1 MNRVSAGVDAPVI
14 AVHYFNMTETSRIS
28 AVIIG
33 GGSLPIRCAE
43 IFIEKGHRLEA
54 VVSSDKDVRDWVRKQ
69 DLECLEPGSELAE
82 CLASRPFDYLFS
94 INNEHIL
101 RAEVLSLP
109 RKMAINY
116 HDAPLPAYAGM
127 YATSWALIGGE
138 KTHGIS
144 WHLVTD
150 VIDAGDILKQKT
162 VEISDTD
169 TALTLNSKCYEAAI
183 KAFAELT
190 DELASG
196 TASPQAQD
204 LEERSYFPLF
214 KRPADGG
221 IVDWS
226 RPASEVSALV
236 RALDFGSHPNPLG
249 RPKTVCGGELVLLEG
264 IEVLDSPSPTPP
276 GTINLI
282 GDDFLHVSCS
292 DREVR
297 LTGISDIR
305 GEPLTALDLRG
316 GYGLREGSVLE
327 RLDAESGAKLSELNQ
342 KAAKREKF
350 WLRKLS
356 GLEPSVVPLESP
368 GGEDRTRFQ
377 KQSMKVPAELRSVAG
392 EDPAAQVSD
401 LLAAAFGAY
410 LARLNCTDTFSLG
423 YSADEILDR
432 YSGFFGFFADEV
444 PFSFR
449 VGNEGSFS
457 DYARAAIAELAA
469 LRKNETHARDITA
482 RYPELRGGKGSAPC
496 SMPVGFR
503 IAAKAVENI
512 DLTEDKELLL
522 VTDKAGDDV
531 GLVWSTGRFDAG
543 SIERLAAGFE
553 SFLASAAANPSA
565 SVCELPMVGKDE
577 LSTII
582 YEWNSSKLDYPR
594 DRCIHE
600 LFEEQTA
607 RTPDDIALI
616 CGNERISY
624 DRANR
629 MANILAERLIESGVR
644 KEEPVAICLPRSN
657 ELVIGILGILKAG
670 GSYVPLDPAY
680 PKDRSL
686 YILEDSTARVLVT
699 NSKLNTGRPFGDV
712 TAVLADD
719 LWTGSDND
727 PGNPDSRA
735 FSSDLAYLIY
745 TSGSTGRPKGVAIEH
760 RSAVALIAWAR
771 EAFSDGELSRVLA
784 STSVCFDLSVFEM
797 FVPLCCGGAVV
808 MSENLLRLPALPA
821 ADEVTLVNSVPS
833 VINEL
838 LKTGTLPDSVRTVNL
853 AGEPLTDAL
862 VTRLYEIGTVER
874 VNDLYG
880 PSEDTTYSTH
890 AVRKPGDVT
899 IGRPIPNTQAYILDN
914 NLQPLPAG
922 VPGELC
928 LGGEG
933 LARGYYRRE
942 EMTAEKFV
950 KDPFSEDPQARI
962 YRTGDLARFR
972 PDGSIVYLG
981 RFDNQVK
988 IRGVRIEL
996 GEIESALL
1004 SHPAVK
1010 ESVVTAFER
1019 APGSKDLA
1027 GYVVLDTP
1035 GSAEPQEILDHIKQ
1049 SLPRYM
1055 IPSELIVLEAM
1066 PLTPNG
1072 KIDRKAL
1079 PEPSGEKA
1087 DTDRE
1092 IVGARDETESRLI
1105 GIWESVLEVRP
1116 VGVGD
1121 NFFKLGGDSLQAVH
1135 MFAEVEEKFGKNIPL
1150 ATLFEADTVEKLAG
1164 IIRQDGWAAPESSL
1178 VPIQPGGSKPI
1189 FFCFHARG
1197 GNVLFYRDLARH
1209 LGGDQPFYGIQ
1220 ARRLGGRQVGH
1231 ATVEEMAEFY
1241 IQEIKTLQ
1249 PEGPY
1254 YLGGTSFGGL
1264 TAFEAA
1270 QQLNNKGEE
1279 VALVALLDTGTPDYP
1294 KYLSNTRGF
1303 RSRFYNVL
1311 RRIEHH
1317 RDTLAGF
1324 DWTERFGYI
1333 KGRAGS
1339 VRLKY
1344 RRKIVNGYKKLI
1356 RRFYKSRGKS
1366 LPRSYIQIEDQIGRA
1381 GQIYK
1386 PEVYPGDV
1394 VLFRA
1399 SKQPLG
1405 IVSDETL
1412 GWRDLVGGKLEI
1424 TEVPGHHG
1432 SIITEPFVRVLAR
1445 ELAAAVDKAYAE
1457 HGRAEIK
1464 ARAAKRG

>member
-1 MNRVSAGVDAPVI
+1 MSAKHYVPVLD
-14 AVHYFNMTETSRIS
+14 VLSLTMTDPSTIS

-33 GGSLPIRCAE
+33 GGTLPIRCAE
-43 IFIEKGHRLEA
+43 IFLERGHKLRA
-54 VVSSDKDVRDWVRKQ
+54 VVSSDIEVRDWAAKRSI
-69 DLECLEPGSELAE
+69 ECLDPGGELAE
-82 CLASRPFDYLFS
+82 SLSRQPFDHLFS

-101 RAEVLSLP
+101 RDDVLSLP

-127 YATSWALIGGE
+127 HATSWALISGE

-162 VEISDTD
+162 VEISETD

-190 DELASG
+190 DELSSG
-196 TASPQAQD
+196 TASALPQD
-204 LEERSYFPLF
+204 LERRSYFPLF
-214 KRPADGG
+214 KRPSDGAV
-221 IVDWS
+221 VDWS
-226 RPASEVSALV
+226 RTAGEVSALV
-236 RALDFGSHPNPLG
+236 RGLDLGGHPNPLG
-249 RPKTVCGGELVLLEG
+249 RAKAIVGGQLVLLRS
-264 IEVLDSPSPTPP
+264 IEILDSPSPTPP
-276 GTINLI
+276 GTINQI
-282 GDDFLHVSCS
+282 GDDFLHISCS
-292 DREVR
+292 DLEVK
-297 LTGISDIR
+297 LTGIADIR
-305 GEPLTALDLRG
+305 GDVLTALELRSR
-316 GYGLREGSVLE
+316 YGISEGSSLD
-327 RLDAESGAKLSELNQ
+327 RLDAGSGAKLSELNQ
-342 KAAKREKF
+342 RAAKREKF
-350 WLRKLS
+350 WLRQLS
-356 GLEPSVVPLESP
+356 GLEPSVVPLERP
-368 GGEDRTRFQ
+368 EGDRRAGMRSLSLT
-377 KQSMKVPAELRSVAG
+377 VPAGFESVLG
-392 EDPAAQVSD
+392 EETSGERRSD
-401 LLAAAFGAY
+401 LLLAAFGAY
-410 LARLNCTDTFSLG
+410 TARLNCTDRFCLG
-423 YSADEILDR
+423 LASVETLDR
-432 YSGFFGFFADEV
+432 YSGFSGFFATEV

-449 VGNEGSFS
+449 FSGDSSFR
-457 DYARAAIAELAA
+457 DFARSAIDEIDRLK
-469 LRKNETHARDITA
+469 KNETFARDISA
-482 RYPELRGGKGSAPC
+482 RYPSLKSRKHSGSGA
-496 SMPVGFR
+496 MPAGFR
-503 IAAKAVENI
+503 IGGKADEKS
-512 DLTEDKELLL
+512 DLIPGKELLL
-522 VTDKAGDDV
+522 VSDDTGDDV
-531 GLVWSTGRFDAG
+531 RLLWNTARFHAG
-543 SIERLAAGFE
+543 SIENLAVGFE
-553 SFLASAAANPSA
+553 HFLASAAENPSA
-565 SVCELPMVGKDE
+565 AVKELPLVGKQE
-577 LSTII
+577 LSKVL
-582 YEWNSSKLDYPR
+582 YEWNSTTLEYPR

-600 LFEEQTA
+600 LFEEQAA
-607 RTPDDIALI
+607 RTPDGTALI
-616 CGNERISY
+616 CGSERISY

-629 MANILAERLIESGVR
+629 MANVLAERLVKSGVR
-644 KEEPVAICLPRSN
+644 AEEPVAICLPRSN

-670 GSYVPLDPAY
+670 GTYVPLDPAY

-686 YILEDSTARVLVT
+686 YILEDSKARVLVT
-699 NSKLNTGRPFGDV
+699 DSKLNAGKPFGDV
-712 TAVLADD
+712 NAVLVDD
-719 LWTGSDND
+719 LWSGSDRD
-727 PGNPDSRA
+727 PGNPVRRA
-735 FSSDLAYLIY
+735 SSSDLAYLIY
-745 TSGSTGRPKGVAIEH
+745 TSGSTGKPKGVAIEH

-771 EAFSDGELSRVLA
+771 EAFSDRELSRVLA

-797 FVPLCCGGAVV
+797 FVPLSCGGAIV

-862 VTRLYEIGTVER
+862 VGRLYAIETVER

-899 IGRPIPNTQAYILDN
+899 IGRPIPNTQAYIVDN

-928 LGGEG
+928 LGGDG

-942 EMTAEKFV
+942 ELTAEKFV
-950 KDPFSEDPQARI
+950 RNPFSRDPAARL

-996 GEIESALL
+996 GEIEAALL
-1004 SHPAVK
+1004 SHAAVK

-1019 APGSKDLA
+1019 GPGNKDLA
-1027 GYVVLDTP
+1027 GYVVLEGP
-1035 GSAEPQEILDHIKQ
+1035 GSADPQDILDHIKH
-1049 SLPRYM
+1049 SLPQYM
-1055 IPSELIVLEAM
+1055 IPSELIVLDAM

-1079 PEPSGEKA
+1079 PEPSGDKTDA
-1087 DTDRE
+1087 DRE

-1105 GIWESVLEVRP
+1105 EIWEAVLEVRP

-1135 MFAEVEEKFGKNIPL
+1135 MFAEVEERFGKNIPL

-1178 VPIQPGGSKPI
+1178 VPIQPNGTRPI

-1209 LGGDQPFYGIQ
+1209 LGDDQPFYGIQ

-1231 ATVEEMAEFY
+1231 ATVEEMAEYY

-1270 QQLNNKGEE
+1270 QQLHKKGDK

-1294 KYLSNTRGF
+1294 KYLSDTRGF
-1303 RSRFYNVL
+1303 RSRLYSAL

-1324 DWTERFGYI
+1324 NWSERIDYV
-1333 KGRAGS
+1333 KGKAGS
-1339 VRLKY
+1339 FRLRY
-1344 RRKIVNGYKKLI
+1344 RRKIVNGYKKLV

-1366 LPRSYIQIEDQIGRA
+1366 LPKNYIQIEDQIGRA

-1386 PEVYPGDV
+1386 PRVYPKDV

-1405 IVSDETL
+1405 IVPDETL
-1412 GWRDLVGGKLEI
+1412 GWRDLVGGELEI

-1432 SIITEPFVRVLAR
+1432 SIITEPFVRILAG
-1445 ELAAAVDKAYAE
+1445 ELAGAIDKALDE
-1457 HGRAEIK
+1457 NGQAEIK
-1464 ARAAKRG
+1464 ARAAQGG